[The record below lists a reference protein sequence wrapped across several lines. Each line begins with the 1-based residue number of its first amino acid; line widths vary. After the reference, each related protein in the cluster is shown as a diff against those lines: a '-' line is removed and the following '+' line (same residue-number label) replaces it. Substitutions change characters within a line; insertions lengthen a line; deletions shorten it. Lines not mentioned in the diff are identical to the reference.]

1 MPHTIFIPLG
11 NIYETNHLT
20 LTKTTMT
27 KKLLI
32 PFLSFLLLTACNE
45 QKPLENSVSMDG
57 VWNHLE
63 QFDKIAKENNS
74 NRAVGTPGGIAS
86 KEYIKQVLGGLGL
99 TSTEQTFTNR
109 GGSQGCNV
117 IVEIK
122 GKSEQKVVLI
132 GSHYDSVKFGP
143 GINDNASGVATLLE
157 IIRAIQNNKITPV
170 NTLRF
175 AFWDSEETGVEGS
188 PVYYNSLSEVDKK
201 QIIAYLNV
209 DMVAS
214 IDGEV
219 TISDTDGSTIDSLMS
234 QFTEQE
240 VDAETM
246 NILKQMYE
254 SVKFAEGSSEL
265 EQMAKDIFTQQGI
278 TVKEDLQF
286 ARNSD
291 TGPFLAEIPTLGIS
305 VFKII
310 TEPTEDGGEAVL
322 FAPCYHQAC
331 DDINNVDKGLLGACL
346 KTTAAMIQKLAID
359 KEAK

>member
-1 MPHTIFIPLG
+1 MI
-11 NIYETNHLT
+11 
-20 LTKTTMT
+20 

-32 PFLSFLLLTACNE
+32 LFFAALWLTACNE
-45 QKPLENSVSMDG
+45 QKPLENLVSTDG

-86 KEYIKQVLGGLGL
+86 KEYINQVLGGLEL
-99 TSTEQTFTNR
+99 TSTEQSFTNR
-109 GGSQGCNV
+109 GGDKGCNL

-122 GKSEQKVVLI
+122 GKSDQKVVLI

-143 GINDNASGVATLLE
+143 GINDNASGVAILLE
-157 IIRAIQNNKITPV
+157 IIGAIQNNKIIPE

-188 PVYYNSLSEVDKK
+188 PVYYNSLSDTDKK

-234 QFTEQE
+234 QFKEQG
-240 VDAETM
+240 VDEETF

-254 SVKFAEGSSEL
+254 SVKFAEGSSKL

-278 TVKEDLQF
+278 TVKEDLTF
-286 ARNSD
+286 ANNSD
-291 TGPFLAEIPTLGIS
+291 TGPFLATVPTLGIS
-305 VFKII
+305 VFKMI

-322 FAPCYHQAC
+322 FAPCYHQDC
-331 DDINNVDKGLLGACL
+331 DDINNIDKGLLNACL
-346 KTTAAMIQKLAID
+346 KTTATMIQKLAIE

>member
-1 MPHTIFIPLG
+1 MS
-11 NIYETNHLT
+11 
-20 LTKTTMT
+20 
-27 KKLLI
+27 KKILI
-32 PFLSFLLLTACNE
+32 PFLAILLLTACNE
-45 QKPLENSVSMDG
+45 QKPLENSVSTDG

-63 QFDKIAKENNS
+63 QFDRIAKENNS

-86 KEYIKQVLGGLGL
+86 KEYIKHVLSGLGL

-109 GGSQGCNV
+109 GGDQGCNLT
-117 IVEIK
+117 VEIK
-122 GKSEQKVVLI
+122 GKSDQKVVLI
-132 GSHYDSVKFGP
+132 GSHYDSVKSGP
-143 GINDNASGVATLLE
+143 GINDNASGVAILLE
-157 IIRAIQNNKITPV
+157 IIGAIQNNKIIPE

-188 PVYYNSLSEVDKK
+188 PAYYSSLSEADKK

-234 QFTEQE
+234 QFKEQE
-240 VDAETM
+240 VDKETL
-246 NILKQMYE
+246 NIFKQMYE
-254 SVKFAEGSSEL
+254 SIKFAEGSSKL

-278 TVKEDLQF
+278 TVKEDLTF
-286 ARNSD
+286 VNNSD
-291 TGPFLAEIPTLGIS
+291 TGPFLATIPTLGIS
-305 VFKII
+305 VFKTI

-331 DDINNVDKGLLGACL
+331 DDINNIDKGLLASCL
-346 KTTAAMIQKLAID
+346 KATSTMIQKLAIE
-359 KEAK
+359 KETK